1 MPIPKEWG
9 QKFNRMLSELAR
21 LCGNLSDTT
30 RHRMKKASIDY

>member
-21 LCGNLSDTT
+21 LCSNLSDA
-30 RHRMKKASIDY
+30 RHSMKKASIDY